1 MKRIRTAAWLLLL
14 LLLLPQPVGAV
25 TRTRGAFTKAV
36 YVFPYGTEGVFY
48 LSLFS
53 EAESTWTVESDE
65 GTVLFRDT
73 FRATDRDYPVRFP
86 VTEALPRRTTLH
98 LLADG
103 EPLGEAQLFCDQFPN
118 DGVRR
123 VARGNRKVAL
133 TFDSAISAGYTPEIL
148 DVLDK
153 YGVKATFFV
162 IGQFVESNPALAAHI
177 VARGHLLASHSY
189 THMEMRTA
197 SGEQAFDN
205 IRRAE
210 EVIRAVSGAER
221 ILYRP
226 PSGTSYFRDRA
237 IARGMGAEVILWT
250 VDSGDGFQTR
260 SKEQILE
267 QIQKGMRPGS
277 ILLLHVYGGFTV
289 GLLDVV
295 LPEYMGQG
303 YEFVT
308 VPELLLPA
316 DDAYID
322 LYGVQ
327 RPLMHR
333 DLDRET
339 LSLLKIDGTRAE
351 EPTLEPLAGEKDSTL
366 PDTALPKGLWRARVT
381 NKNGWAFLVWGRD
394 GRGER
399 ELLVS
404 GSGVYAGT
412 VPLLGQGPYGFEVES
427 GGSWTIQP
435 EPLIRTEDTAF
446 QGHGDSVT
454 DLFVPAGSTYRL
466 RHQGEGDF
474 LVWLYTTAG
483 ETLLLHGLGPCEAE
497 AQLTVPA
504 DSLAFF
510 VVRADGDWSLEP
522 AA

>member
-53 EAESTWTVESDE
+53 EAESTWTVETDE

-123 VARGNRKVAL
+123 VARGDRKVAL

-162 IGQFVESNPALAAHI
+162 IGQFVERNPELAADI
-177 VARGHLLASHSY
+177 VARGHLLANHSY
-189 THMEMRTA
+189 KHMEMRTA

-226 PSGTSYFRDRA
+226 PPASPSFGIGPSPGAWERRSSSGPW
-237 IARGMGAEVILWT
+237 IRGT
-250 VDSGDGFQTR
+250 GFKPAPKSR
-260 SKEQILE
+260 S
-267 QIQKGMRPGS
+267 
-277 ILLLHVYGGFTV
+277 
-289 GLLDVV
+289 
-295 LPEYMGQG
+295 
-303 YEFVT
+303 
-308 VPELLLPA
+308 
-316 DDAYID
+316 
-322 LYGVQ
+322 
-327 RPLMHR
+327 
-333 DLDRET
+333 
-339 LSLLKIDGTRAE
+339 
-351 EPTLEPLAGEKDSTL
+351 
-366 PDTALPKGLWRARVT
+366 
-381 NKNGWAFLVWGRD
+381 
-394 GRGER
+394 
-399 ELLVS
+399 
-404 GSGVYAGT
+404 
-412 VPLLGQGPYGFEVES
+412 
-427 GGSWTIQP
+427 
-435 EPLIRTEDTAF
+435 
-446 QGHGDSVT
+446 
-454 DLFVPAGSTYRL
+454 
-466 RHQGEGDF
+466 
-474 LVWLYTTAG
+474 
-483 ETLLLHGLGPCEAE
+483 
-497 AQLTVPA
+497 
-504 DSLAFF
+504 
-510 VVRADGDWSLEP
+510 
-522 AA
+522 

>member
-1 MKRIRTAAWLLLL
+1 
-14 LLLLPQPVGAV
+14 
-25 TRTRGAFTKAV
+25 
-36 YVFPYGTEGVFY
+36 
-48 LSLFS
+48 
-53 EAESTWTVESDE
+53 
-65 GTVLFRDT
+65 
-73 FRATDRDYPVRFP
+73 
-86 VTEALPRRTTLH
+86 
-98 LLADG
+98 
-103 EPLGEAQLFCDQFPN
+103 
-118 DGVRR
+118 
-123 VARGNRKVAL
+123 
-133 TFDSAISAGYTPEIL
+133 
-148 DVLDK
+148 
-153 YGVKATFFV
+153 
-162 IGQFVESNPALAAHI
+162 
-177 VARGHLLASHSY
+177 
-189 THMEMRTA
+189 
-197 SGEQAFDN
+197 
-205 IRRAE
+205 
-210 EVIRAVSGAER
+210 
-221 ILYRP
+221 
-226 PSGTSYFRDRA
+226 
-237 IARGMGAEVILWT
+237 
-250 VDSGDGFQTR
+250 
-260 SKEQILE
+260 
-267 QIQKGMRPGS
+267 MRPGS

-333 DLDRET
+333 DLDGET
-339 LSLLKIDGTRAE
+339 LSLLKIDGPRAE

-510 VVRADGDWSLEP
+510 VVRANGDWSLEP